1 MTVAIIAF
9 DDFTDIDVFFLWD
22 LLNRVNQPTWQ
33 VKILADK
40 PEVISATGI
49 KLTVHGQLE
58 EAATADAVLFSSGIG
73 TRVKMNDTTFLSRLT
88 LSPKS
93 QLIGSMCSGSL
104 LLASLGLLDNLK
116 ATTYPTSKTLLESL
130 GVEVVE
136 EAFVQQGNMAT
147 AAGCL
152 AAQYLVGWVIEA
164 LIGPEER
171 EAVLRQVQPVGEGM
185 FFEKAAA
192 TPV

>member
-22 LLNRVNQPTWQ
+22 LLNRVNHPHWQ

-40 PEVISATGI
+40 PEVVSATGI
-49 KLTVHGQLE
+49 KLAVHGVLE

-73 TRVKMNDTTFLSRLT
+73 TRAKMKDANFLARLT
-88 LSPKS
+88 LSSEK

-104 LLASLGLLDNLK
+104 LLASLGLLENLK
-116 ATTYPTSKTLLESL
+116 ATTYPTSKMLLESL

-136 EAFVQQGNMAT
+136 EAFVQQGNIAT

-152 AAQYLVGWVIEA
+152 AAQYLVGWVIET
-164 LIGPEER
+164 LISPAER
-171 EAVLRQVQPVGEGM
+171 EAVIRQVQPVGEGM
-185 FFEKAAA
+185 FFEKAEAA
-192 TPV
+192 V